1 MLPTVSYAYNAD
13 GSTKTL
19 GGQSLTWTPNGQL
32 ASAGTTAAPTGY
44 ISRCADGNLLV
55 QNDTSGT
62 TTTTTLY
69 LPDEQFTTNGSTT
82 SGSGTTPSPG

>member
-1 MLPTVSYAYNAD
+1 MLLTVSYAYNAD

-32 ASAGTTAAPTGY
+32 ASASTTAAPTSHIY
-44 ISRCADGNLLV
+44 DADDNLLV
-55 QNDTSGT
+55 QNHTSGT

-69 LPDEQFTTNGSTT
+69 LPA
-82 SGSGTTPSPG
+82 PGANPTGPMTGPADRVAASM